1 MEMVRRT
8 VPAEQLLE
16 EYRAL
21 LQSGAAETLPL
32 VISGS
37 SMTPFLVHG
46 RDTVYLSALKRPARR
61 GDMLLYQRK
70 SGAYILHRVHR
81 VERDGSLTMLGD
93 AQMTLEAGICSEQVI
108 AIVTACVRK
117 GKREEPGTFW
127 WTFFARIWPRLRPW
141 RGALRSL
148 YTKGKALLGR

>member
-1 MEMVRRT
+1 METVRCT
-8 VPAEQLLE
+8 MAAEQLLE
-16 EYRAL
+16 EYRQL
-21 LQSGAAETLPL
+21 LQSGAAEALPL

-61 GDMLLYQRK
+61 GDMLLYRRK

-81 VERDGSLTMLGD
+81 VERDGTLTMLGD
-93 AQMTLEAGICSEQVI
+93 AQTVVEPGIRPEQVL
-108 AIVTACVRK
+108 AVVTACVRK
-117 GKREEPGTFW
+117 GKTEAPDTFW
-127 WTFFARIWPRLRPW
+127 WMFFARIWPRVVPCRQV
-141 RGALRSL
+141 LRSI